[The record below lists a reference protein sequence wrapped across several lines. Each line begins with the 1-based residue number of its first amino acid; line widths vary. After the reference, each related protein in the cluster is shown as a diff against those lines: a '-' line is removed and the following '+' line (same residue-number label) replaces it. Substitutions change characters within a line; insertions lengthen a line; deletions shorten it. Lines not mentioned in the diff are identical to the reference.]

1 MATQPAPWTAV
12 DMAFLTNDELK
23 ALADISRRLHPN
35 REGAAGPLEPDR
47 RDTSEDVS
55 TLPGS
60 SRSGAA

>member
-1 MATQPAPWTAV
+1 
-12 DMAFLTNDELK
+12 MAFLTNDELK